1 MKNVFLLAIILFV
14 TGGYAQVQREVMPP
28 FNIKTITF
36 MQGDKNV
43 NPIFRLGDVITVE
56 FDDLFGNEANYYY
69 KIIHCDYDWKQ
80 SQLMPVEYIDGVDN
94 QRIINYFNS
103 RNTLQSFSHYK
114 LTIPNNFTKRLK
126 VSGNYMLEI
135 YNNDEEL
142 VFSRKFII
150 YEDIVKVPIQVR
162 SARDVR
168 VVNQKHNL
176 DFMVKPGD
184 FLLQNPIKNIK
195 LNIFKNG
202 MINQGIMGVKPMF
215 TLAND
220 LVYRYD
226 KETQFWGGNEYM
238 FFDTKDIRGNIG
250 NVAFVDSQ
258 SGDLY
263 KMYLFPNVARSK
275 FPYTYYPDING
286 SFLIQNIMARENF
299 HTESDYTWMKFSLRS
314 DKYSDRNVY
323 VSGLFSNFA
332 FTDEYKMSYNEN
344 DGAYELFLLM
354 KQGIYNYNYV
364 LVDNKGKVDEENA
377 IDGNFFQT
385 ENDYY
390 VMVYYRADNERFDRV
405 IGKGVGSSLDI
416 VK

>member
-14 TGGYAQVQREVMPP
+14 TSAYSQVQREVMPP

-220 LVYRYD
+220 LIYRYD

-332 FTDEYKMSYNEN
+332 FTEEYKMSYNEN

-364 LVDNKGKVDEENA
+364 LLDNKGKVDEENA

-390 VMVYYRADNERFDRV
+390 VMVYYRADNDRFDRV

-416 VK
+416 IK

>member
-1 MKNVFLLAIILFV
+1 MMNKIFFV
-14 TGGYAQVQREVMPP
+14 TLFINSFLFAQIQREVMPP
-28 FNIKTITF
+28 YNIKTITF
-36 MQGDKNV
+36 MQGDKNIF
-43 NPIFRLGDVITVE
+43 PIYRLGDVITVE
-56 FDDLFGNEANYYY
+56 FDDLYANEANYYY
-69 KIIHCDYDWKQ
+69 KIIHCDYDWKK
-80 SQLMPVEYIDGVDN
+80 SQLLPVEYIDGIDN
-94 QRIINYFNS
+94 QRIITYYNS

-114 LTIPNNFTKRLK
+114 LTIPNQFTKRLK
-126 VSGNYMLEI
+126 VSGNYILEI

-142 VFSRKFII
+142 VFSRKFIV
-150 YEDIVKVPIQVR
+150 YEDVVKVPIQVR

-176 DFMVKPGD
+176 DFTVIPGN

-195 LNIFKNG
+195 LSIFKNG
-202 MINQGIMGVKPMF
+202 MINQGLMNVKPMF

-226 KETQFWGGNEYM
+226 KETQFWGGNEFM

-250 NVAFVDSQ
+250 NVAYVDSQ

-263 KMYLFPNVARSK
+263 KMYLFPNVPRSK
-275 FPYTYYPDING
+275 FPYTFYPDING
-286 SFLIQNIMARENF
+286 SFMIQNIMARENF
-299 HTESDYTWMKFSLRS
+299 HTESDYTWIKFTLRS
-314 DKYSDRNVY
+314 DKYADREVY

-332 FTDEYKMSYNEN
+332 FTDEYKMAYNANE
-344 DGAYELFLLM
+344 GAYELFLLM
-354 KQGIYNYNYV
+354 KQGVYNYNYV
-364 LVDNKGKVDEENA
+364 LVDKKGKVDEENA

-390 VMVYYRADNERFDRV
+390 VIVYYRADNDRFDRV

-416 VK
+416 IK

>member
-1 MKNVFLLAIILFV
+1 
-14 TGGYAQVQREVMPP
+14 
-28 FNIKTITF
+28 
-36 MQGDKNV
+36 
-43 NPIFRLGDVITVE
+43 
-56 FDDLFGNEANYYY
+56 
-69 KIIHCDYDWKQ
+69 
-80 SQLMPVEYIDGVDN
+80 MPVEYIEGVDN
-94 QRIINYFNS
+94 QRIITYFNS
-103 RNTLQSFSHYK
+103 RNTLQSFSHFK
-114 LTIPNNFTKRLK
+114 LTIPNSFTRRLK

-142 VFSRKFII
+142 VFSRKFVI

-202 MINQGIMGVKPMF
+202 MMNQGIMNIKPMF

-226 KETQFWGGNEYM
+226 KETQFWGGNEFM

-263 KMYLFPNVARSK
+263 KMYLFQNLPRSK
-275 FPYTYYPDING
+275 FPYTFYPDING
-286 SFLIQNIMARENF
+286 NFMIQNVMAQQDVNL
-299 HTESDYTWMKFSLRS
+299 ESDYTWVNFTLKS
-314 DKYSDRNVY
+314 DKYNDRDVY
-323 VSGLFSNFA
+323 VSGIFTNFA
-332 FTDEYKMSYNEN
+332 FTDEYKMTYNAKE
-344 DGAYELFLLM
+344 GVYELFLLL
-354 KQGIYNYNYV
+354 KQGVYNYQYT
-364 LVDNKGKVDEENA
+364 LVDKKGRVDDENA

-385 ENDYY
+385 ENDYH
-390 VMVYYRADNERFDRV
+390 VLVYYRADNDRFDRV
-405 IGKGVGSSLDI
+405 IGKDRKSV
-416 VK
+416 V

>member
-1 MKNVFLLAIILFV
+1 
-14 TGGYAQVQREVMPP
+14 
-28 FNIKTITF
+28 
-36 MQGDKNV
+36 
-43 NPIFRLGDVITVE
+43 
-56 FDDLFGNEANYYY
+56 
-69 KIIHCDYDWKQ
+69 
-80 SQLMPVEYIDGVDN
+80 
-94 QRIINYFNS
+94 
-103 RNTLQSFSHYK
+103 
-114 LTIPNNFTKRLK
+114 
-126 VSGNYMLEI
+126 
-135 YNNDEEL
+135 
-142 VFSRKFII
+142 
-150 YEDIVKVPIQVR
+150 
-162 SARDVR
+162 
-168 VVNQKHNL
+168 
-176 DFMVKPGD
+176 
-184 FLLQNPIKNIK
+184 
-195 LNIFKNG
+195 
-202 MINQGIMGVKPMF
+202 
-215 TLAND
+215 

-390 VMVYYRADNERFDRV
+390 VMVYYRADNDRFDRV

>member
-1 MKNVFLLAIILFV
+1 MKRIVILIIFYAIAFQ
-14 TGGYAQVQREVMPP
+14 AQIQREVMPP
-28 FNIKTITF
+28 FNVKTVTF
-36 MQGDKNV
+36 MQNDKNV
-43 NPIFRLGDVITVE
+43 VPIIRLGDMFSLE
-56 FDDLFGNEANYYY
+56 FDDLYANEANYYY
-69 KIIHCDYDWKQ
+69 KIIHCDFDWKK
-80 SQLMPVEYIDGVDN
+80 SQLLPVEYFEGVDN
-94 QRIINYFNS
+94 QRIMTYVNS
-103 RNTLQSFSHYK
+103 RNTLQSFSHFK

-126 VSGNYMLEI
+126 VSGNYLLEI

-142 VFSRKFII
+142 VFSRKFVI
-150 YEDIVKVPIQVR
+150 YEDLVKVPIQVR
-162 SARDVR
+162 SARDVK
-168 VVNQKHNL
+168 VVGQKHNL
-176 DFMVKPGD
+176 DFMIKPGD

-202 MINQGIMGVKPMF
+202 MINQGLTNVKPMF

-263 KMYLFPNVARSK
+263 KMFLFTNGPRSK
-275 FPYTYYPDING
+275 FPYTFLPDING
-286 SFLIQNIMARENF
+286 NFAIQNVRAQQTF
-299 HTESDYTWMKFSLRS
+299 DTESDYTWIKFSLKS
-314 DKYSDRNVY
+314 EKYADREVF

-332 FTDEYKMSYNEN
+332 YTDEFKMTYNEN
-344 DGAYELFLLM
+344 EGQYELFLLM
-354 KQGIYNYNYV
+354 KQGVYNYQYA
-364 LVDNKGKVDEENA
+364 LIDNKSQLDEENA

-390 VMVYYRADNERFDRV
+390 VLVYYRADNDRFDRV
-405 IGKGVGSSLDI
+405 IGKGVGNSSDI
-416 VK
+416 IK

>member
-1 MKNVFLLAIILFV
+1 MKNLIFLLFLIINHLFL
-14 TGGYAQVQREVMPP
+14 AQIQREVMPP
-28 FNIKTITF
+28 YNIKTITF
-36 MQGDKNV
+36 RQTSQNAV
-43 NPIFRLGDVITVE
+43 PIFNLGDTFHLE
-56 FDDLFGNEANYYY
+56 FDDLYANEANYYY
-69 KIIHCDYDWKQ
+69 KIIHCDYDWKK
-80 SQLMPVEYIDGVDN
+80 SQLLPVEYLDGIDN
-94 QRIINYFNS
+94 QRIITYFNS

-126 VSGNYMLEI
+126 VSGNYMVEI

-150 YEDIVKVPIQVR
+150 YENIVSVPIQVR

-168 VVNQKHNL
+168 VVNVKHNL

-202 MINQGIMGVKPMF
+202 MINQGIWHVKPMF
-215 TLAND
+215 TIGND

-226 KETQFWGGNEYM
+226 KETQFWAGNEFM

-263 KMYLFPNVARSK
+263 KMYLFPTLPRSK
-275 FPYTYYPDING
+275 FPYTFYPDING
-286 SFLIQNIMARENF
+286 NFLIQNVMARESQEL
-299 HTESDYTWMKFSLRS
+299 ESDYTWVKFTLKS
-314 DKYSDRNVY
+314 DKIKDREVF
-323 VSGLFSNFA
+323 VSGLFSNYA
-332 FTDEYKMSYNEN
+332 FTDEFKMAYNDKE
-344 DGAYELFLLM
+344 GAYELFLLL
-354 KQGIYNYNYV
+354 KQGVYNYQYA
-364 LVDNKGKVDEENA
+364 LVDKRGLVDDANA

-390 VMVYYRADNERFDRV
+390 VLVYYRADNDRFDRV

-416 VK
+416 IK

>member
-390 VMVYYRADNERFDRV
+390 VMVYYRADNDRFDRV

>member
-1 MKNVFLLAIILFV
+1 MHRFVLFV
-14 TGGYAQVQREVMPP
+14 LMFFFLSHSQVQREVMPP
-28 FNIKTITF
+28 YNIKTITF

-43 NPIFRLGDVITVE
+43 VPIFRLNDAFSLE
-56 FDDLFGNEANYYY
+56 FDDLYATEANYYY
-69 KIIHCDYDWKQ
+69 KIIHCDFDWKK
-80 SQLMPVEYIDGVDN
+80 SQLVPVEYLGGVDN
-94 QRIINYFNS
+94 QRIITYYNS
-103 RNTLQSFSHYK
+103 RNTLQSFSHFK
-114 LTIPNNFTKRLK
+114 LSIPNSFTTRLK
-126 VSGNYMLEI
+126 VSGNYLVEI

-150 YEDIVKVPIQVR
+150 YEDIVQVPIQVR

-176 DFMVKPGD
+176 DFIVKPGD

-202 MINQGIMGVKPMF
+202 MINQGIMNVKPMF

-226 KETQFWGGNEYM
+226 KETQFWGGNEFM

-263 KMYLFPNVARSK
+263 KMYLFTNVPRSK
-275 FPYTYYPDING
+275 FPYTFLPDING
-286 SFLIQNIMARENF
+286 NFVIQNVMAQQTF
-299 HTESDYTWMKFSLRS
+299 ATESDYTWIKFSLKS
-314 DKYSDRNVY
+314 DKYADRDVF

-332 FTDEYKMSYNEN
+332 NTDEFKMTYNDK
-344 DGAYELFLLM
+344 DGNYELYLLM
-354 KQGIYNYNYV
+354 KQGVYNYQYT
-364 LVDNKGKVDEENA
+364 LVDRKGKVDDENA

-390 VMVYYRADNERFDRV
+390 VMVYYRADNDRFDRV
-405 IGKGVGSSLDI
+405 IGKGVGTSLNI